1 MKQSENDR
9 SMDRG
14 IRGLCEV
21 YAIEIEIEMD
31 TETEMEKERENSKIE
46 KRFRRILYF

>member
-1 MKQSENDR
+1 MKPSENDR

-21 YAIEIEIEMD
+21 YAIEIEMD

>member
-1 MKQSENDR
+1 
-9 SMDRG
+9 MDRG
-14 IRGLCEV
+14 IRGLCKV

-31 TETEMEKERENSKIE
+31 TETEMEKDRENSKIE

>member
-1 MKQSENDR
+1 
-9 SMDRG
+9 MDRG

-21 YAIEIEIEMD
+21 YAIEIEMD